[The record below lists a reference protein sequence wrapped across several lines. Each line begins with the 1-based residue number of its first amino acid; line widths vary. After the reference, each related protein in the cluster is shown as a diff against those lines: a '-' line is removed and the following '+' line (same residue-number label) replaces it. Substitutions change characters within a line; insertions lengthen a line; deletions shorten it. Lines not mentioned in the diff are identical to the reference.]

1 MRASEAAAE
10 EATQSTGEGGDAAD
24 IVLAY
29 DLSFRQSLLSTTS
42 TEPATRKL
50 EKRTEQQ
57 VLLGTALSPEHEGDV
72 LEEVVVSSK
81 LGEVLEHPAQ
91 KELEVVSVRRKTS
104 VLVVVVFS
112 ILRLH
117 TSLLLAPS
125 AA

>member
-1 MRASEAAAE
+1 MRASEVAAE
-10 EATQSTGEGGDAAD
+10 EATQSTDEGEGAAD
-24 IVLAY
+24 IVVL
-29 DLSFRQSLLSTTS
+29 QSLLSTTN

-57 VLLGTALSPEHEGDV
+57 LSPELEGDV
-72 LEEVVVSSK
+72 FEEVVVSSK

-91 KELEVVSVRRKTS
+91 KELEVASVTRKTS

-112 ILRLH
+112 MLRLH

-125 AA
+125 VA